1 MGQKLY
7 HGTSKFTGCFAFFN
21 IVTRLMIRS
30 RYRVSFD
37 DFVCKYSFIL
47 IYLGKFLSIISN
59 IRYRFV
65 LGHLIKI
72 YLLIHRWWKIIRI
85 RRLIEILGTPVYVNR
100 NIKQVLCCKKITYL
114 ISVNIINIK
123 NSLHWIDEYG
133 EVKLIISECYK

>member
-1 MGQKLY
+1 
-7 HGTSKFTGCFAFFN
+7 
-21 IVTRLMIRS
+21 MIRS

-65 LGHLIKI
+65 LEHLIKI